1 MLFKI
6 KMSSDWEHIDLWS
19 LVSRV
24 EVARDIKKKYC
35 FIVDLNGDAV
45 DFYQYKGRLLEFHKE
60 KIKMIMGKQTL
71 EEMIEKMRKE
81 LVAAMRNGQTLGI
94 NLGKIKFDFS

>member
-35 FIVDLNGDAV
+35 FIVDLNGDTV

-60 KIKMIMGKQTL
+60 KIKMIMG
-71 EEMIEKMRKE
+71 
-81 LVAAMRNGQTLGI
+81 
-94 NLGKIKFDFS
+94 